1 MQEQKI
7 EQKLVRAVQ
16 GMGGICPKLVCPGY
30 SGMPD
35 RIALLPGGKLAF
47 IEVKAPGKEPR
58 PLQLSRHA
66 MLRRLGYRVYVMDDV
81 TQIGGTLDGISAT

>member
-1 MQEQKI
+1 MRETKI
-7 EQKLVRAVQ
+7 EAKLVQAVRFR
-16 GMGGICPKLVCPGY
+16 GGICPKLLCPGY

-47 IEVKAPGKEPR
+47 IEVKAPGKQPR

-81 TQIGGTLDGISAT
+81 TQIGGTLDEISAT